1 MKLLV
6 LERLPYAPTKGGGR
20 VRKAQERQRHQL
32 GGEQLVVGE
41 EVQQA
46 SAFVLPL
53 ETMDAGKVRLAGALR
68 FEAQLG
74 RPSRR
79 LGREQ
84 RGPGALIGNDRRRL
98 ELVVQHRRE
107 QDLFGK

>member
-6 LERLPYAPTKGGGR
+6 LERLPNATAKGGGR

-53 ETMDAGKVRLAGALR
+53 ETMHAGKVRLAGALR

-74 RPSRR
+74 RPAGS

-84 RGPGALIGNDRRRL
+84 RGPRGG
-98 ELVVQHRRE
+98 HR
-107 QDLFGK
+107 